1 MAAHT
6 SHWHDAVFFGIHY
19 DLHANQRDTALGAT
33 LTLDNLRTELGKVQP
48 DWIQIDCKGH
58 PGWTSWPTRIGST
71 SPGVVQDSVALH
83 AQVCR
88 ELGIKLGMHY
98 SGVIDQQALVAH
110 PEWSAV
116 NAAGQASD
124 RSTCRLSAYRDEL
137 MIPQLL
143 ELIDVYDVDGFWV
156 DGENWAT
163 APCYCERCAA
173 EFGRRTGLAAL
184 PRSADDDGWDTW
196 LAFHRDL
203 FLAHVTAYTD
213 AVHARKP
220 DCAVCS
226 NWMYTLRQPEPVAAP
241 IDYISGDYMPNFGA
255 YRAALEARFMAHRG
269 RSWDLMCWGFTKG
282 AQHKTSV
289 WKTAV
294 HLCQEV
300 TEVLAQGGAVMIYGK
315 PQREGHLISWHHDIL
330 AEVADFCRARKPW
343 SYGTT
348 TASQVAVLHLASHY
362 YQHNQP
368 SFNYGNACEPL
379 EGALHALLETH
390 RSADL
395 LAEETFLA
403 RMADYPLVVVP
414 EQTHLSAELVTAL
427 TDHAMRGA
435 TVLLSGAHLAA
446 EQPELVGCRDTGVEF
461 GAGRHA
467 GQAWGT
473 MFLAQDGE
481 AIGIQSPWA
490 VVQPTTAAV
499 LVHGM
504 SDSEPGKD
512 DDEVAAI
519 TVRTVGDGRIVAIH
533 GPLFREYYQ
542 THCPRLRR
550 YLKALITGFAIP
562 WEVELQAPPQ
572 LELVVRRAGASLLC
586 HLLNRGVGEM
596 TYPQRVIVEDVPP
609 LRDVTLLV
617 RRAEDPVRVTLQ
629 PAGQPLHWTR
639 HGDRLRIVVPEVG
652 LHDIVEIA

>member
-1 MAAHT
+1 MAEPT
-6 SHWHDAVFFGIHY
+6 SHWHDRVFYGIHY
-19 DLHANQRDTALGAT
+19 DLHANQRDTSLGAT
-33 LTLDNLRTELGKVQP
+33 LTLENLRAELGKVKP
-48 DWIQIDCKGH
+48 DWVQIDCKGH
-58 PGWTSWPTRIGST
+58 PGWTSWPTAVGST
-71 SPGVVQDSVALH
+71 SPGVVNDSVALH
-83 AQVCR
+83 SQVCR
-88 ELGIKLGMHY
+88 EMGIKLGMHY
-98 SGVIDQQALVAH
+98 SGVIDQRALEQH
-110 PEWSAV
+110 PEWGAVSADGKV
-116 NAAGQASD
+116 SD

-137 MIPQLL
+137 MIPQLI
-143 ELIDVYDVDGFWV
+143 ELIDNYDVDGFWV

-163 APCYCERCAA
+163 APCYCDRCAA
-173 EFGRRTGLAAL
+173 EFAKRTGHGKL
-184 PRSADDDGWDTW
+184 PRSKDDAGWDAW
-196 LAFHRDL
+196 LTFHRDL
-203 FLAHVTAYTD
+203 FLEHVTAYTE

-300 TEVLAQGGAVMIYGK
+300 TEVLAQGGAVMVYGK
-315 PQREGHLISWHHDIL
+315 PQRSGHLISWHHDIL
-330 AEVADFCRARKPW
+330 AEVGEFCRERKPW
-343 SYGTT
+343 SFGTD
-348 TASQVAVLHLASHY
+348 TASQAVVLHLASHY
-362 YQHNQP
+362 YHHNQP

-403 RMADYPLVVVP
+403 RIDNYPLVVVP
-414 EQTHLSAELVTAL
+414 EQTHLSDKLVAAL

-435 TVLLSGAHLAA
+435 TILLSGAHLAA
-446 EQPELVGCRDTGVEF
+446 EQPELVGCRDTGQEYQ
-461 GAGRHA
+461 AGSHA

-473 MFLAQDGE
+473 MFLEQEGE

-490 VVQPTTAAV
+490 VVEPTTAELMV
-499 LVHGM
+499 RGM
-504 SDSEPGKD
+504 ADSEPGQD
-512 DDEVAAI
+512 DADVPAI
-519 TVRTVGDGRIVAIH
+519 TVRKVGEGQIIAIH
-533 GPLFREYYQ
+533 GPIFKEFFQ

-550 YLKALITGFAIP
+550 YLKRLIEQLPIP
-562 WEVELQAPPQ
+562 WEVELAAPPQ
-572 LELVVRRAGASLLC
+572 LELVTRRDGETLLC

-596 TYPQRVIVEDVPP
+596 TYPQRVIVESVPKI
-609 LRDVTLLV
+609 RDVTLLV
-617 RRAEDPVRVTLQ
+617 RRESDPAKVVLQ
-629 PAGQPLHWTR
+629 PSGRPLTWTR
-639 HGDRLRIVVPEVG
+639 HGERVRIAVPEVG
-652 LHDIVEIA
+652 IHDIVEIR